1 MVMWVQYGLRVGPV
15 LPVQEPLGGV
25 LKSDKNASDCP
36 VASPLF
42 QLLFIQRALPERF
55 ESTVRWEKKN
65 KPPAEE
71 KFVKDAY
78 CKVNGQTHVRRRETM
93 NTSMVEVTVST
104 VPPTPV

>member
-15 LPVQEPLGGV
+15 LPVQEPLGRV
-25 LKSDKNASDCP
+25 LKSNKNTNDCP
-36 VASPLF
+36 VASPFL

-71 KFVKDAY
+71 KLVKD
-78 CKVNGQTHVRRRETM
+78 T
-93 NTSMVEVTVST
+93 
-104 VPPTPV
+104 